1 MVVGSE
7 RDSGKGAPG
16 GGGGREGERL
26 QSPVTSSLD
35 FSCPGHTSLG
45 FRIRCWR
52 WLPVEFR
59 VGVDLFCEEGLAATF
74 GRCWHRTASPSE
86 FGKSYD
92 ICKTWHPFVVGV
104 CD

>member
-26 QSPVTSSLD
+26 QSPVTSPLD
-35 FSCPGHTSLG
+35 CSCPGRSSLG
-45 FRIRCWR
+45 FRIMCSG